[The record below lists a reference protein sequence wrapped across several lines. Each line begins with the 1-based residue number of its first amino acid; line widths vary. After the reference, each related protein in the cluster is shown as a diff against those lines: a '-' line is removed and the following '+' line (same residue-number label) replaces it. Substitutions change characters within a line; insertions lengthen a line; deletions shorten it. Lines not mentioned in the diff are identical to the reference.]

1 MQSVTRYF
9 VALAAVCV
17 PALGSAQ
24 TYPTKSV
31 LMIMKAIL
39 SSSDHRL
46 LTCDFTDFGGKSA
59 AGLCVDD
66 TKRVYDVIFTGPRLL
81 IPA

>member
-1 MQSVTRYF
+1 
-9 VALAAVCV
+9 
-17 PALGSAQ
+17 
-24 TYPTKSV
+24 
-31 LMIMKAIL
+31 MKAIL